1 MENPNSHAMLL
12 TGTLSNVT
20 KKNTTA
26 EIFFRSSDS
35 DGMAATGAVAAAL
48 GLSGAAVGMAAMSMD
63 EMKEPVCQ
71 LSFDIDGR
79 HVEALLWN
87 WPFKNGDEV
96 QVVAEPA
103 PNGGY
108 TGFAVLDPKE
118 RIIVLYPHVSA
129 GRKSHWKNVLKLSL
143 LVGISINLVMCA
155 LMIFIYLR
163 SKNIDFESIFIIAST
178 GSLGVFAIFLWIG
191 YGIGKRFLP
200 FIEMAEPIFTLLGWN
215 DVKNVD
221 LRKITKAKKKPTDP
235 PAMGDSYFRY

>member
-1 MENPNSHAMLL
+1 MESEEYAKVL
-12 TGTLSNVT
+12 TGTLSNVKVT
-20 KKNTTA
+20 NTVSDV
-26 EIFFRSSDS
+26 FFRAGDS
-35 DGMAATGAVAAAL
+35 EGMAATGALAAAL
-48 GLSGAAVGMAAMSMD
+48 GESGLAAGMVAMSTE
-63 EMKEPVCQ
+63 EMKDQVC
-71 LSFDIDGR
+71 LVSFDIDGK
-79 HVEALLWN
+79 HVEGMLWN